1 MADIMLMRRGSG
13 LVPVNQSDVEAL
25 NKLPI
30 GRELKGAIT
39 QMRNPAFHRKAFALM
54 NLGFQHWCPE
64 TTVTKVERDTVIAM
78 GRFMVAGGLPVETAK
93 TICSQF
99 MDKLNAQRE
108 HIEAD
113 KSFEAFR
120 AWLTVESGYYRL
132 VQTPVGVKKE
142 PVSISFSSMDEAAFG
157 DFYRAIF
164 GTLWRV
170 VLSKSFPT
178 EQAAENAV
186 AELMSFD

>member
-1 MADIMLMRRGSG
+1 MADIIMVRRGAG
-13 LVPVNQSDVEAL
+13 LVPAFPSDAEAISKIPMGMEVKAKVTQAR
-25 NKLPI
+25 N
-30 GRELKGAIT
+30 LK
-39 QMRNPAFHRKAFALM
+39 FHRKAFGLM

-113 KSFEAFR
+113 KSFDAFR
-120 AWLTVESGYYRL
+120 AWLTVEAGYYRL

-142 PVSISFSSMDEAAFG
+142 PVSISFSSMDEDAFHN
-157 DFYRAIF
+157 FYRAIF
-164 GTLWRV
+164 GVLWRV

-178 EQAAENAV
+178 EQDAENAV
-186 AELMSFD
+186 AQLLSFD